1 MKIVVDSNVIFSALI
16 RDSTTRRQI
25 LECDNMLLFPVYIF
39 EELEKH
45 KDELMSKSRMEK
57 EDFDALLHLL
67 LSKMI
72 IVPTTSLKPHKE
84 EAVSIIRN
92 IDMDDAVFIACA
104 LAYPGSIIWSDDKKL
119 KLQQRIRVFNSSE
132 IKEVL
137 S

>member
-137 S
+137 R

>member
-104 LAYPGSIIWSDDKKL
+104 LAYPGSIIWSGDKKL